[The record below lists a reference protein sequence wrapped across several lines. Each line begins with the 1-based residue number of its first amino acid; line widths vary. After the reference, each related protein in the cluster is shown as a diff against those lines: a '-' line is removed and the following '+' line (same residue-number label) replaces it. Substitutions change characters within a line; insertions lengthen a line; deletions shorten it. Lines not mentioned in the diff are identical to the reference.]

1 MTYHDPNNFEQTEIP
16 EDDQPI
22 QSNPERHGCVTTW
35 LIIMLILNSF
45 VALFYSISVNKL
57 AQSLNT
63 SKIAIMG
70 LVLLGALNII
80 FAIMLLTW
88 RKIGFYGFVITT
100 IAAFSLNIYIGI
112 SPARAT
118 LGLLG
123 FAVLYGILQIKQNGI
138 SAWSYLK

>member
-1 MTYHDPNNFEQTEIP
+1 MTYHDPNNFEQPENPEESQNIP
-16 EDDQPI
+16 
-22 QSNPERHGCVTTW
+22 STPERHGCVTTW
-35 LIIMLILNSF
+35 LIIMLILNSL
-45 VALFYSISVNKL
+45 VALFYSVSVNKL
-57 AQSLNT
+57 AHSLNT
-63 SKIAIMG
+63 SQFAIIG
-70 LVLLGALNII
+70 LVALGALNVI
-80 FAIMLLTW
+80 FSIMLLTW

-112 SPARAT
+112 SPIRAT